1 MKSKF
6 LLLTTVLVGAI
17 SFVVTDSASAAVKEE
32 NKQNQSNLKKDMTE
46 KSLKTFTNN
55 NIVFSKKDV
64 VSLKSDATI
73 FEKAKHYLKNTQ
85 DDTVSSFTI
94 ENKEDMKNALT
105 IVYETYPKKVEFNSK
120 KLKHNDLKDLYREVK
135 ETFSNPNETPLYHS
149 FLSYKESKSGTKF
162 ILTDNTS
169 NEYSAQTI
177 KPVFDRFTSTLAEE
191 LKGETKEQSIVN
203 LSSFIYE
210 NYKYNARGTQFMTV
224 ANFMNKE
231 MACQGFSFFAQETLR
246 KMGID
251 SKIRLGESHY
261 WLVAEIDGKEI
272 TFDVTTDIVLKQ
284 KFATLGL
291 STQEH
296 INKTASVGF
305 YSAKYETN
313 KYHEVNSYLFG
324 HTDVTKTIK

>member
-6 LLLTTVLVGAI
+6 VLLTALLVGAI
-17 SFVVTDSASAAVKEE
+17 SFFGTDVSAAT
-32 NKQNQSNLKKDMTE
+32 QSQSELKKEVTE
-46 KSLKTFTNN
+46 KSLNSFTKGN
-55 NIVFSKKDV
+55 VGFSTKEV
-64 VSLKSDATI
+64 TSLKADATI
-73 FEKAKHYLKNTQ
+73 FEKATHYLKNTQ
-85 DDTVSSFTI
+85 DDKTVSFAI
-94 ENKEDMKNALT
+94 ETSEDMVNALT
-105 IVYETYPKKVEFNSK
+105 IVYNTYPTKVEFTSK
-120 KLKHNDLKDLYREVK
+120 TMKHNDLKSLYREVK
-135 ETFSNPNETPLYHS
+135 ETFSEPNKTPLYHS
-149 FLSYKESKSGTKF
+149 FLSYKESKGGTKF

-169 NEYSAQTI
+169 SQYSAQTI
-177 KPVFDRFTSTLAEE
+177 KPVFDMFTTTLAEE
-191 LKGETKEQSIVN
+191 LKGETKEQSLIN
-203 LSSFIYE
+203 LSSFIYD
-210 NYKYNARGTQFMTV
+210 NYKYNASGTQFMTV

-231 MACQGFSFFAQETLR
+231 MACQGFSFFAQETLK

-313 KYHEVNSYLFG
+313 KYNEVNSYLFEN
-324 HTDVTKTIK
+324 TTVTKVVK